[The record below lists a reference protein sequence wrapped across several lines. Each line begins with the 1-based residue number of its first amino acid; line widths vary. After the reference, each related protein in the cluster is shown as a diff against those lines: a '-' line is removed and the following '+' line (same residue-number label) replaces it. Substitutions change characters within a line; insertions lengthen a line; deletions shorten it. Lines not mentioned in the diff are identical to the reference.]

1 MVEWPFFS
9 LSLEMARVAYAQMKF
24 TVAFESAQQAGM
36 SYHGMGGVLDSIS
49 ANDAWAL
56 YINTVNAPLHM
67 QIFGRHNFDQNG
79 QVVKFVKFESG

>member
-1 MVEWPFFS
+1 
-9 LSLEMARVAYAQMKF
+9 
-24 TVAFESAQQAGM
+24 
-36 SYHGMGGVLDSIS
+36 MGGVLDSIS

-67 QIFGRHNFDQNG
+67 QIFGRHNFDQNE